1 MKKMSKHL
9 FHFDEREMDTFRRI
23 CTAMYILTIYALIG
37 IVSYRQFVLG
47 QPHQQ
52 WDDIAML
59 MTINVIVLLGSVLYL
74 TGAVNPK
81 KIRLA
86 YILAGY
92 IGFVLVGFAFTIFK
106 YTVLLGHELTLTE
119 VWSSLLTVIKISG
132 ILLLLLGILA
142 YIGSRRMEKLIE

>member
-1 MKKMSKHL
+1 MSKHL

>member
-1 MKKMSKHL
+1 MSKHL

-106 YTVLLGHELTLTE
+106 YTVLLGQELTLTE

>member
-1 MKKMSKHL
+1 MSKRR

-23 CTAMYILTIYALIG
+23 CTAMYILTIIALIG
-37 IVSYRQFVLG
+37 IVNYRQFVLS

-74 TGAVNPK
+74 TGTVNPK
-81 KIRLA
+81 KLRLA
-86 YILAGY
+86 HILAGY

-106 YTVLLGHELTLTE
+106 YTVLLGQELTLTE
-119 VWSSLLTVIKISG
+119 VWDSLLTVIKISG